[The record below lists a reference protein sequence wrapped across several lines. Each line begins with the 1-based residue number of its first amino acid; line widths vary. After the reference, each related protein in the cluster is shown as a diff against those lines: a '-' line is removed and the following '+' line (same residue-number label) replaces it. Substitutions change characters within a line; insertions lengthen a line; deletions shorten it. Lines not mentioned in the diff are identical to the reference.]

1 MNRRKDILNV
11 FKMNENRH
19 HHFFD
24 GSSNSF
30 LIQWIFI
37 LCFGLV
43 LTTAVVFWS
52 VERFN
57 YWAGLEERV
66 DREEVTGSFYDQKG
80 VRAILD
86 DYEDRAER
94 SESILNS
101 LVLFQSQNLLNED
114 SEIETDIRE
123 EVSTTTE
130 TLVD

>member
-11 FKMNENRH
+11 FKMNENRR